1 MRALDA
7 HLAEHA
13 GPGPEDFVFP
23 SPQGSVLR
31 ASTFRSRF
39 WLPATKRVGL
49 EGLRIHDLRHTAI
62 TLWLAA
68 GVPIEEVTL
77 DAGHDDPAFT
87 IRIYVHRR
95 PGAQERSRERLDALL
110 DDIAERPRAPV
121 RRLAS

>member
-1 MRALDA
+1 M
-7 HLAEHA
+7 
-13 GPGPEDFVFP
+13 FP

-39 WLPATKRVGL
+39 WLPATKRAGL

-68 GVPIEEVTL
+68 GVPIEEVTR

-87 IRIYVHRR
+87 IRNYVHRR
-95 PGAQERSRERLDALL
+95 PGAQERSRARLNAFLAEA
-110 DDIAERPRAPV
+110 AERPRVPV
-121 RRLAS
+121 HRLAG